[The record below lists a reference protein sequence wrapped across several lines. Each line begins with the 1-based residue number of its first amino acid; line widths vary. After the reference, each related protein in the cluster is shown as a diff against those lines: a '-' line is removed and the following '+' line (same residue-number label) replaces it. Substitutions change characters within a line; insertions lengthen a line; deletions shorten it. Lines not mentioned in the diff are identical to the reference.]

1 MDLYLN
7 NSITPSGLLGGKN
20 TADSMSEFAL
30 GKGAMVQNGN
40 WAWSQISN
48 VSGNT
53 VKAEDIGFLPLY
65 TGVPDEETQGLCI
78 GTENYLAVNSKVSE
92 EKQKAA
98 LDFLEW
104 LYTSET
110 GKSYVVDK
118 LNFIAPY
125 TTFTESET
133 PDDPLA
139 RSISEWLEKDGI
151 NNIPWVFE
159 SFPSDNFKNEFGD
172 VLLEY
177 AQGSASWENV
187 VVKVRNSW
195 KKERS

>member
-1 MDLYLN
+1 
-7 NSITPSGLLGGKN
+7 
-20 TADSMSEFAL
+20 MSEFAL
-30 GKGAMVQNGN
+30 GKVAMVQNGN